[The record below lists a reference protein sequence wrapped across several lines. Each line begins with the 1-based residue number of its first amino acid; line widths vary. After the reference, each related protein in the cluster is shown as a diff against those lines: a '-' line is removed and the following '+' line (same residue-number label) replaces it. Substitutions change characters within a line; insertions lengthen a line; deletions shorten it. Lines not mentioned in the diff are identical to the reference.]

1 MKIIYSILLTLITVN
16 LFSQNIVLEY
26 TNDFNV
32 DFKIY
37 EVTNNSKNKISSIL
51 KTDCSTPEGL
61 AQSFF
66 FANNDEWLK
75 STYLE
80 HSNFSPMES
89 KHYQTIKKMVDNKNK
104 IIFLHK
110 FSFNVDGSEMCYI
123 NFIAELEGIDFKFPI
138 LLSCIKKDNKWYI
151 FNLSNQEKIRDILW
165 NFRSCRIM
173 QLINGQNTKN
183 TLMNNLIKK
192 TKNYNNFLDINKL
205 YDESLTWTLD
215 DDYQR
220 FFTMTDNNNCD
231 DITSFSLSKK
241 VNLTSIFKSITIKN
255 FEKNDQKKNTNIIE
269 ELKRSSG
276 KDSIYLKAKIEVDYD
291 GKNYSIVKYNLINE
305 TGKSTSTIKILD
317 STLDILSKPISELI
331 FLFKNLKPEIFFD
344 LTPSINALEMQKK
357 DSLFK
362 NSRGNFDITNS
373 SKLYELYKSNKSLFS
388 KYLDN

>member
-151 FNLSNQEKIRDILW
+151 FNLSNQEK
-165 NFRSCRIM
+165 
-173 QLINGQNTKN
+173 T
-183 TLMNNLIKK
+183 
-192 TKNYNNFLDINKL
+192 
-205 YDESLTWTLD
+205 ES
-215 DDYQR
+215 
-220 FFTMTDNNNCD
+220 
-231 DITSFSLSKK
+231 
-241 VNLTSIFKSITIKN
+241 
-255 FEKNDQKKNTNIIE
+255 
-269 ELKRSSG
+269 
-276 KDSIYLKAKIEVDYD
+276 
-291 GKNYSIVKYNLINE
+291 
-305 TGKSTSTIKILD
+305 
-317 STLDILSKPISELI
+317 
-331 FLFKNLKPEIFFD
+331 
-344 LTPSINALEMQKK
+344 
-357 DSLFK
+357 SLFK
-362 NSRGNFDITNS
+362 TIFA
-373 SKLYELYKSNKSLFS
+373 KSVLPQLFIFIFVNLSLTTYS
-388 KYLDN
+388 YVNHLQCQMEK